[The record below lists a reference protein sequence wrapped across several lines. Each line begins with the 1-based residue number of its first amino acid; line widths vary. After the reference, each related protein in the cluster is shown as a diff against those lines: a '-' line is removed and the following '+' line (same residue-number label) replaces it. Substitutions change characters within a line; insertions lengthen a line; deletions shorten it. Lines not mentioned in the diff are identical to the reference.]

1 MIPSKEEMYAALEER
16 HGKELQKLFSETA
29 VVICGLGGLGSNVAV
44 SLARAGIGRI
54 HLIDFDKVDI
64 SNLNRQQYFP
74 NQLGKYKA
82 DALTETLKKAD
93 VVFMCTF
100 PKHIISFVEENAKYF
115 KENCIVTDVCGI
127 KSEIC
132 PALTEICTKNGL
144 RFVGSHPMAGKE
156 QFTYEA
162 SEAELFKGASYII
175 VPCSGGD
182 EAVDTIKELALS
194 IGFGMIR
201 MTTPAEHDRM
211 IAFTSQLPHVLACA
225 YVKSPCC
232 PDHVG
237 FSAGSYKDVSRVASI
252 NENLW
257 TDLFLNNKEPLSLE
271 LQILIDN
278 LTEFNNAIKSDDNE
292 KLREM
297 LKEARL
303 VKQGLGE

>member
-1 MIPSKEEMYAALEER
+1 MNIAI
-16 HGKELQKLFSETA
+16 
-29 VVICGLGGLGSNVAV
+29 VGLGVIGG
-44 SLARAGIGRI
+44 SLAKAFAQYTDHTVIG
-54 HLIDFDKVDI
+54 
-64 SNLNRQQYFP
+64 LNRTKSVAQ
-74 NQLGKYKA
+74 KA
-82 DALTETLKKAD
+82 LADGAIHEIGSLETLKKAD
-93 VVFMCTF
+93 IVFMCTY

-127 KSEIC
+127 KGEIC
-132 PALTEICTKNGL
+132 PALTDICDRNGL

-162 SEAELFKGASYII
+162 SQADLFKGASYII
-175 VPCSGGD
+175 VPCNGGD
-182 EAVDTIKELALS
+182 EAVETIKELALS

-201 MTTPAEHDRM
+201 MTTPTEHDRM

-225 YVKSPCC
+225 YVQSPCC
-232 PDHVG
+232 PNHVG

-278 LTEFNNAIKSDDNE
+278 LTEFNNAIKNNE
-292 KLREM
+292 PDKLRKM
-297 LKEARL
+297 LKDARL